1 MGTITSLWCWR
12 PSLNPKG
19 CGLAVGGILSSALL
33 REQAISTLLPST
45 ARVAC
50 CTRRAGGLFLLGW
63 EQDLGDWKVH
73 CITDA
78 VCAAALLQDQ
88 AVWKQQGWAVLWF
101 QCRDCPGFAPQHPP
115 AGHLVAGPA
124 QPLWHYQRS
133 CWARASF
140 WLVLS
145 PFFTTPQNSFLQK
158 LLWCSPSAGVSS
170 FIRRGCFLLVKPCCI
185 YCHVPLLCF
194 LFAMQPPSSSLENS
208 LLISQA

>member
-1 MGTITSLWCWR
+1 MVCPGLLMGTIASLWCWR

-63 EQDLGDWKVH
+63 EQDLGGWKVH

-88 AVWKQQGWAVLWF
+88 AV
-101 QCRDCPGFAPQHPP
+101 
-115 AGHLVAGPA
+115 
-124 QPLWHYQRS
+124 
-133 CWARASF
+133 
-140 WLVLS
+140 
-145 PFFTTPQNSFLQK
+145 
-158 LLWCSPSAGVSS
+158 
-170 FIRRGCFLLVKPCCI
+170 
-185 YCHVPLLCF
+185 
-194 LFAMQPPSSSLENS
+194 
-208 LLISQA
+208 